1 MFWHEE
7 TTKKEVI
14 NRLKGG
20 YDPSIGGTPSSDQH
34 WYVTAQNAKDNPTKR
49 FEAGVKGLPMPGA
62 FTEAAL
68 GLRGIIRDKI
78 KANESYEDYLKELY
92 TLAVWQSFSMKYSE
106 RAGTVGHNILE
117 RIPGGQI
124 AKLKCDYQ
132 DIGYKHLDL
141 INKTDAKRLVAI
153 WGEPKAHTTLLEF
166 HNDLWRKYEDEF
178 IHIIKTKGISG
189 IYDYLGF

>member
-7 TTKKEVI
+7 TTKKQVVS
-14 NRLKGG
+14 RLKGG
-20 YDPSIGGTPSSDQH
+20 FDPSIGGAPSNDEH
-34 WYVTAQNAKDNPTKR
+34 WYLTAQTSKDNPLKR

-68 GLRGIIRDKI
+68 GLRAVIRDKI
-78 KANESYEDYLKELY
+78 KNNEDYEDYLKELY

-106 RAGTVGHNILE
+106 RAGTLGHNILE
-117 RIPGGQI
+117 RIPGSKI

-153 WGEPKAHTTLLEF
+153 WGEPKSHTTLLDF
-166 HNDLWRKYEDEF
+166 HSDLWKKYEDEY
-178 IHIIKTKGISG
+178 IHIRKTKGAIG
-189 IYDYLGF
+189 LYDYLGF

>member
-7 TTKKEVI
+7 LTEEDVLK
-14 NRLKGG
+14 RLKGTIHE
-20 YDPSIGGTPSSDQH
+20 SIGGTVASGDH
-34 WYVTAQNAKDNPTKR
+34 WYDLSKESKDNPMKR
-49 FEAGVKGLPMPGA
+49 FEAGVAGLPLPGA
-62 FTEAAL
+62 FKESAL

-106 RAGTVGHNILE
+106 RAGTLGHNILE
-117 RIPGGQI
+117 RIPGSKI

-153 WGEPKAHTTLLEF
+153 WGEPKSHTTLLDF
-166 HNDLWRKYEDEF
+166 HSDLWKKYEDEY
-178 IHIIKTKGISG
+178 IHIRKTKGAIG
-189 IYDYLGF
+189 LYDYLGF